1 MPEQLI
7 KGFNHKKYGALNLGH
22 CWMHSSRISSEQKF
36 ALVSLLLLPPFMS
49 KTDQSRSD
57 LKIEAERTLET
68 RATGS
73 NAKKK
78 KKKKDLS
85 N

>member
-1 MPEQLI
+1 
-7 KGFNHKKYGALNLGH
+7 
-22 CWMHSSRISSEQKF
+22 MHSSRISSEQKL

-73 NAKKK
+73 NANKKK
-78 KKKKDLS
+78 KVCQINRMQHPEKVFLF
-85 N
+85 

>member
-1 MPEQLI
+1 
-7 KGFNHKKYGALNLGH
+7 
-22 CWMHSSRISSEQKF
+22 
-36 ALVSLLLLPPFMS
+36 MS

-73 NAKKK
+73 NANKKK
-78 KKKKDLS
+78 KKVCQINRMQHPEKVFLF
-85 N
+85 